1 MNEIIKCQGRLIE
14 ESDLL
19 WLQEIVKD
27 HPDWSRHR
35 ITKKICE
42 HWNWRTQTGQLKTFA
57 ARSMIDKLEQKGNIT
72 LPPIQTTKRRRL
84 LPPFPDEFAPPI
96 IRPVIEELKN
106 LTPLTIHIPEPL
118 SYEEACFGYYVSQY
132 HYLGFHRTV
141 GQNLKLI
148 IKDRFQRDLA
158 CLLFGSAAWQTAPR
172 DTFIGWSKEIRSR
185 NINLMTN
192 NTRFLILPWV
202 QVPHLASHI
211 LGRVTR
217 NLQLYWM
224 EKYNHPIHMVETFVE
239 TRRFKGT
246 CYKAANFLRVG
257 QTKGRS
263 RQDHHDNRAV
273 PLKDI
278 YLYPLSKN
286 FRQALGKEVL

>member
-1 MNEIIKCQGRLIE
+1 MKEIIKCQGRLIE
-14 ESDLL
+14 ESELL
-19 WLQEIVKD
+19 WLQYIVD
-27 HPDWSRHR
+27 AHPDWSRHQ

-42 HWNWRTQTGQLKTFA
+42 KWNWRTHTGQFKTFA
-57 ARSMIDKLEQKGNIT
+57 ARSMIDKLEKKGAIT
-72 LPPIQTTKRRRL
+72 LPSIRIAKQRRL
-84 LPPFPDEFAPPI
+84 RPPYPEEFVPPI
-96 IRPVIEELKN
+96 NRPVIAGLKD
-106 LTPLTIHIPEPL
+106 LSPLTIHIPEPL

-148 IKDRFQRDLA
+148 IKDRFERDLA

-172 DTFIGWSKEIRSR
+172 DTFIGWNPEVRSR

-202 QVPHLASHI
+202 NVPHLASHI

-217 NLQLYWM
+217 NLPHYWM
-224 EKYNHPIHMVETFVE
+224 KKYNHPIHMVETFVE
-239 TRRFKGT
+239 TQRFKGT
-246 CYKAANFLRVG
+246 CYKAANFIRVG

-263 RQDHHDNRAV
+263 TQDQPNNRAV

-278 YLYPLSKN
+278 YLYPLNKN
-286 FRQALGKEVL
+286 FRQALGSKIL